1 MSVPVAAARGARV
14 PPSLAAWVAGALLL
28 AGAMPANAAL
38 QLKGW
43 LEWLHRVEMRVVE
56 NGVVEEVAVNAGQH
70 VKQGDLLLRMD
81 QREPKSDLLAAQ
93 AKTARARIA
102 TEKAQRELDRTQE
115 LFERGLIAQE
125 ELKDAELGLAAAQAE
140 EESAKAAE
148 AFAQVALERT
158 ELRAPFDGIVVS
170 RNVWKGDVVYK
181 TLQQEPLIVVAPDGV
196 MLARALVT
204 ADVLRRYRPG
214 QEARVSILGQLRD
227 GRIHSYGVE
236 PVRVEL
242 QGAVYHLDVIFD
254 KRADE
259 LLRPSETVQI
269 LLP

>member
-1 MSVPVAAARGARV
+1 MTIPRATPHRPLPVFTGPLIACAF
-14 PPSLAAWVAGALLL
+14 LLL
-28 AGAMPANAAL
+28 SAPPAQAAL

-43 LEWLHRVEMRVVE
+43 LEWLHRVEMRVIE
-56 NGVVEEVAVNAGQH
+56 NGVVEEVTVNAGQH
-70 VKQGDLLLRMD
+70 VKKGELLLRMD
-81 QREPKSDLLAAQ
+81 QREAQ
-93 AKTARARIA
+93 ADHLKTKAVVARAVSA

-115 LFERGLIAQE
+115 LYDRGLIAQE
-125 ELKDAELGLAAAQAE
+125 ELQDAELGLAAAQAE
-140 EESAKAAE
+140 EESAKAGE
-148 AFAQVALERT
+148 AFARVALERT

-181 TLQQEPLIVVAPDGV
+181 TLQQEPLLVVAPDDV
-196 MLARALVT
+196 MIARALVT

-214 QEARVSILGQLRD
+214 QPAQVNILGRPRD
-227 GRIHSYGVE
+227 ARIHSYGVE

-242 QGAVYHLDVIFD
+242 QGAVYQLDVIFD
-254 KRADE
+254 KRPDE